1 MTVGIEAIHSY
12 GGRAF
17 LDIRTLFEARG
28 LDLRRFDNLMLH
40 RKSVPFPCED
50 AVSYAVNAAKPL
62 IDALSP
68 EEKGRIEMIIVATES
83 GLDFGKSLGTYVH
96 HYLGLERT
104 CRLFEVKQ
112 ACYGG
117 TAALQTA
124 INFVASGVAPGAKVL
139 VIATDLAKPGSKGT
153 YVEPSQ
159 GAGSV
164 AMLVSDTPHVFEVDF
179 GANGY
184 HSYEVMDTCRPTPEM
199 ETGDSDLSLISYLEC
214 LEHSYRA
221 YAARVEGADFVELF
235 DYLAFHTPF
244 PGMVKG
250 AHRMLLRKLKRADA
264 AFSDDDFARRVAPSL
279 TFCREVG
286 NIYSATLYLALCGL
300 IEAVPLEHPKR
311 IGLFSYGSGCSSEFF
326 SGIITQE
333 SKRRL
338 TALNLTAALE
348 ERVPLSMEA
357 YDGLLDLSMEWKFG
371 IQDKVVDLSAYQSLY
386 DCAFAGRGL
395 LVLKEIN
402 NYHREYQWS

>member
-1 MTVGIEAIHSY
+1 MSVGIEAIHSY
-12 GGRAF
+12 GGRAY

-28 LDLRRFDNLMLH
+28 LDLRRFDNLLLY

-50 AVSYAVNAAKPL
+50 AVTYAVNAAKPI
-62 IDALSP
+62 IDALP
-68 EEKGRIEMIIVATES
+68 DEERAKIEMVIIATES
-83 GLDFGKSLGTYVH
+83 GLDFGKSLSTYVH

-117 TAALQTA
+117 TAALQMA
-124 INFVASGVAPGAKVL
+124 LNFVASGASPGAKVL
-139 VIATDLAKPGSKGT
+139 VVATDLAKPASKGT

-164 AMLVSDTPHVFEVDF
+164 AMLVSDQPHILEVDF

-214 LEHSYRA
+214 LEGSYRS

-250 AHRMLLRKLKRADA
+250 AHRMLLRKLYRANSA
-264 AFSDDDFARRVAPSL
+264 VSDDDFARRVEPSL
-279 TFCREVG
+279 ALCQEVG
-286 NIYSATLYLALCGL
+286 NIYSATLYLALLGL
-300 IEAVPLEHPKR
+300 ITRADLSAPRR
-311 IGLFSYGSGCSSEFF
+311 IGLFSYGSGCSSEFY
-326 SGIITQE
+326 SGVITPE
-333 SKRRL
+333 SARRV
-338 TALNLTAALE
+338 AALDLPGKLAD
-348 ERVPLSMEA
+348 RLPLSMGT
-357 YDGLLDLSMEWKFG
+357 YDRLLDLCAEWTFG
-371 IQDKVVDLSAYQSLY
+371 LKDKEVDHTAYQSLY
-386 DCAFAGRGL
+386 DEAFAGRGL
-395 LVLKEIN
+395 LVLRAID
-402 NYHREYQWS
+402 NYHREYVWS

>member
-1 MTVGIEAIHSY
+1 MNPGIEAISFY
-12 GGRAF
+12 GGRLS

-40 RKSVPFPCED
+40 RKTVPLPCED

-68 EEKGRIEMIIVATES
+68 AERDRIELIIVATES

-96 HYLGLERT
+96 HYLGLSRT

-117 TAALQTA
+117 TAAFQMAL
-124 INFVASGVAPGAKVL
+124 NFIASGASPGAKAL
-139 VIATDLAKPGSKGT
+139 VIATDLAKPASKGT

-164 AMLVSDTPHVFEVDF
+164 AMLVGDAPEILEVDF

-214 LEHSYRA
+214 LEGSYRS
-221 YAARVEGADFVELF
+221 YEARVEGADFIELF

-250 AHRMLLRKLKRADA
+250 AHRMLLRKLKKAGPAISDAD
-264 AFSDDDFARRVAPSL
+264 FERRVAPSL
-279 TFCREVG
+279 SLCREVG

-300 IEAVPLEHPKR
+300 IECVPLSAPLR
-311 IGLFSYGSGCSSEFF
+311 VGLFSYGSGCSSEFY
-326 SGIITQE
+326 SGVITPRSQE
-333 SKRRL
+333 KIA
-338 TALNLTAALE
+338 ALGHRAALE
-348 ERVPLSMEA
+348 ARLPVTMAE
-357 YDGLLDLSMEWKFG
+357 YDALLDQSMEWKFG
-371 IQDKVVDLSAYQSLY
+371 LREKTVDHTPYQRLY
-386 DCAFAGRGL
+386 DAAFAGRGL
-395 LVLKEIN
+395 LVLKAIN
-402 NYHREYQWS
+402 DYHREYEWS